1 MQIQITDGVPLRLA
15 VRCRRRRRRRSHTR
29 HLLERVSGG
38 VTDTFDLTSFF
49 LYSTRTTQSRLS
61 GLAMRVY
68 VQISF
73 ISDYCHPRASL
84 NRFLSHLAVWRC
96 RRWGETREYV
106 LDLGRPS
113 CRRAT
118 HLAPLPDGSD

>member
-49 LYSTRTTQSRLS
+49 SIPPTPPNLDSR
-61 GLAMRVY
+61 G
-68 VQISF
+68 
-73 ISDYCHPRASL
+73 
-84 NRFLSHLAVWRC
+84 
-96 RRWGETREYV
+96 
-106 LDLGRPS
+106 
-113 CRRAT
+113 
-118 HLAPLPDGSD
+118 